1 MLKKKYILLFIL
13 IMSTVFMTLLLADLY
28 KKNYLNESYIDK
40 ELNKITFNEFNEYM
54 MENSD
59 VIIYISDKNNSNNI
73 SFEKQLVKKLKK
85 TNLLKNTIYIEKMD
99 VKDNVINA
107 LNELYGYKYEEENI
121 PIIIVINNGEKI
133 QTIKINNNT
142 NINEINFEVFKW

>member
-73 SFEKQLVKKLKK
+73 SFEKLLVKKLKK

-142 NINEINFEVFKW
+142 NINEINFDVFK

>member
-28 KKNYLNESYIDK
+28 KKNYLNESYIYK

-99 VKDNVINA
+99 VKDNVIKA

-142 NINEINFEVFKW
+142 NINEINFEVFK

>member
-1 MLKKKYILLFIL
+1 
-13 IMSTVFMTLLLADLY
+13 
-28 KKNYLNESYIDK
+28 
-40 ELNKITFNEFNEYM
+40 
-54 MENSD
+54 
-59 VIIYISDKNNSNNI
+59 
-73 SFEKQLVKKLKK
+73 LVKKLKK

-99 VKDNVINA
+99 VKDNVIKA

-142 NINEINFEVFKW
+142 NINEINFEVFK